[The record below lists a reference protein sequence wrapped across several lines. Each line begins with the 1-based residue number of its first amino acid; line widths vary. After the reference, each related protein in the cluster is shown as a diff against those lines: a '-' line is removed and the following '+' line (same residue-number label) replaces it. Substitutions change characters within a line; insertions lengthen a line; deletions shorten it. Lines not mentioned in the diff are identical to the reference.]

1 MDTTKVPLDSFE
13 FERDLATL
21 LNDDCISTCR
31 PCHHKQHS
39 LVKRI
44 EIFDFDN
51 TLFCSPLPNPAL
63 WHRSLI
69 GRLMSPEVGWFRDVR
84 TLSEPFVVCRKSTTT
99 DSNTCRWF
107 STRIVST
114 V

>member
-1 MDTTKVPLDSFE
+1 MDTMEVPLSGFE
-13 FERDLATL
+13 FERDLEAL
-21 LNDDCISTCR
+21 LDDDYISTCR
-31 PCHHKQHS
+31 PRHRKRRS

-99 DSNTCRWF
+99 DSNTCQWF

-114 V
+114 M